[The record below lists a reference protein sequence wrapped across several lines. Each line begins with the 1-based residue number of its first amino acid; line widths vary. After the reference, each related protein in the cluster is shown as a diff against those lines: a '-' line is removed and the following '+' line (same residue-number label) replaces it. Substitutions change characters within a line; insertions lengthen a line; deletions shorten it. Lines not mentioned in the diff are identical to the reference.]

1 MHKVTITVNT
11 KPVEVPTGVT
21 PGLLR
26 FNILDESNVA
36 VHTQDVTGTVA
47 EFSGVEDGSYI
58 ISVVR
63 VDANGVIIGKTV
75 TQRFTVE
82 VIPVP
87 TFEEPSSISISV
99 VQE

>member
-1 MHKVTITVNT
+1 MHKVKITVNT

-26 FNILDESNVA
+26 FNILDESSVV
-36 VHTQDVTGTVA
+36 VHSQDVTGTVA

-63 VDANGVIIGKTV
+63 VDASGVSLGNTV
-75 TQRFTVE
+75 MQRFTVE
-82 VIPVP
+82 VVPVP
-87 TFEEPSSISISV
+87 TYEEPSSISV
-99 VQE
+99 VAVPE